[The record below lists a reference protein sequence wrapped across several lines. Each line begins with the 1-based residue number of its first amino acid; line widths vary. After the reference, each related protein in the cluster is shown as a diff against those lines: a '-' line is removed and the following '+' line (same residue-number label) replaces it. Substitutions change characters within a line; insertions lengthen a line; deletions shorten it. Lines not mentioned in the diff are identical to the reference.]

1 MCEKLI
7 LKTRLY
13 RSKQDKAKVV
23 VVKEVD
29 DNEVTFFHAPPMN
42 SEIHWLV
49 PPQRETVSLSEFKAS
64 YRPFKQ

>member
-29 DNEVTFFHAPPMN
+29 DNEVTFLHAPPIN
-42 SEIHWLV
+42 SDIHWLV
-49 PPQRETVSLSEFKAS
+49 PPQRETLSLSEFKAL
-64 YRPFKQ
+64 YYLFK